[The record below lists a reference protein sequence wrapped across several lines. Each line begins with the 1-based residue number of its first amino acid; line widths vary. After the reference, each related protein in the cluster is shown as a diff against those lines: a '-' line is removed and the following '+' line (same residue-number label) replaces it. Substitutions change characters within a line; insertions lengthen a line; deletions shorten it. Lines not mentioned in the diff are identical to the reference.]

1 MIFFEGCAYRR
12 NLFLPTPTLPKRKPT
27 PTPPLEKEGKRQG
40 HYSTN
45 HPCPSFGKGGEEVGT
60 LFDKPPLLEDF
71 VRLRTKSPLE
81 KEGKVLAQEKDMKK
95 ILTCILAM
103 LGLTSACGHHQYEDA
118 DVERFAALL
127 SSPDVV
133 LLDVRTIDEY
143 NEGHLKGALQV
154 DIRQDD
160 FMPKAQKLLP
170 KDKTIAVYCR
180 SGRRSAQ
187 ACEQLESDGYKVVNL
202 KGGILAWKKAQKPVE

>member
-1 MIFFEGCAYRR
+1 M
-12 NLFLPTPTLPKRKPT
+12 
-27 PTPPLEKEGKRQG
+27 EKEGR
-40 HYSTN
+40 
-45 HPCPSFGKGGEEVGT
+45 
-60 LFDKPPLLEDF
+60 
-71 VRLRTKSPLE
+71 
-81 KEGKVLAQEKDMKK
+81 VLAQETDMKK

-143 NEGHLKGALQV
+143 NEGHIMGALQV

>member
-1 MIFFEGCAYRR
+1 
-12 NLFLPTPTLPKRKPT
+12 
-27 PTPPLEKEGKRQG
+27 
-40 HYSTN
+40 
-45 HPCPSFGKGGEEVGT
+45 
-60 LFDKPPLLEDF
+60 
-71 VRLRTKSPLE
+71 
-81 KEGKVLAQEKDMKK
+81 
-95 ILTCILAM
+95 M
-103 LGLTSACGHHQYEDA
+103 LGLTSACGHHQHEDA

-143 NEGHLKGALQV
+143 NEGHIMGALQV

>member
-1 MIFFEGCAYRR
+1 
-12 NLFLPTPTLPKRKPT
+12 
-27 PTPPLEKEGKRQG
+27 
-40 HYSTN
+40 
-45 HPCPSFGKGGEEVGT
+45 
-60 LFDKPPLLEDF
+60 
-71 VRLRTKSPLE
+71 
-81 KEGKVLAQEKDMKK
+81 
-95 ILTCILAM
+95 M

-143 NEGHLKGALQV
+143 NEGHIMGALQV

-187 ACEQLESDGYKVVNL
+187 ACEQLESDGYNVVNL